1 MQEVRGVIEYRERYN
16 DIIRYISKEIREI
29 MLKIKP
35 EKLEHFEEV
44 RLRANKP
51 LILQNYYDDWFIDG
65 EGNLVKDQKNAFIV
79 RQEEILKTLEIMSRN
94 SIYAFQDDIKNGFL
108 TLPQGHRVGIAGK
121 TITEGKNIV
130 NIKDISS
137 LNIRISREIQGCSL
151 KIIKHIIDNK
161 NSKSE
166 VYNTLIISP
175 PQCGKTTLLR
185 DITRVLSNG
194 VKEMDQKGIKVGLID
209 ERSEIAA
216 CHKGLPQFDIG
227 IRTDILDR
235 CPKSIGMIMMV
246 RSMSP
251 QVIVTDE
258 IGGEGDKDAI
268 VSILNA
274 GVKIIATAHGFNI
287 SELKAGE
294 KFWALLKI
302 KFSKDILF

>member
-121 TITEGKNIV
+121 TITEGKI
-130 NIKDISS
+130 
-137 LNIRISREIQGCSL
+137 
-151 KIIKHIIDNK
+151 
-161 NSKSE
+161 
-166 VYNTLIISP
+166 
-175 PQCGKTTLLR
+175 
-185 DITRVLSNG
+185 
-194 VKEMDQKGIKVGLID
+194 
-209 ERSEIAA
+209 
-216 CHKGLPQFDIG
+216 
-227 IRTDILDR
+227 
-235 CPKSIGMIMMV
+235 
-246 RSMSP
+246 
-251 QVIVTDE
+251 
-258 IGGEGDKDAI
+258 
-268 VSILNA
+268 
-274 GVKIIATAHGFNI
+274 
-287 SELKAGE
+287 
-294 KFWALLKI
+294 
-302 KFSKDILF
+302 